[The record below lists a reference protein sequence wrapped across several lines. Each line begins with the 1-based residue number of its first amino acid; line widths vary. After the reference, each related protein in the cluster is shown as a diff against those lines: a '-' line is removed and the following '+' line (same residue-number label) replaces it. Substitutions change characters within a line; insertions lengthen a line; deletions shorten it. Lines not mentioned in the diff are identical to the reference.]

1 MNILETVVC
10 SSNAG
15 VEARLERMISA
26 RVEFRK
32 RQAGCLKS
40 WYGKSVSDESL
51 FIFQTVFQDVESMKE
66 ISKRSSETLDIKDQG
81 IESCL
86 IGPPLIGIFEIS
98 VEDIDGL

>member
-32 RQAGCLKS
+32 RQAGCLKT

-51 FIFQTVFQDVESMKE
+51 FIFQTIFQDVESMKK
-66 ISKRSSETLDIKDQG
+66 ISKLSLDTLDVKDQG

-98 VEDIDGL
+98 ANDIV